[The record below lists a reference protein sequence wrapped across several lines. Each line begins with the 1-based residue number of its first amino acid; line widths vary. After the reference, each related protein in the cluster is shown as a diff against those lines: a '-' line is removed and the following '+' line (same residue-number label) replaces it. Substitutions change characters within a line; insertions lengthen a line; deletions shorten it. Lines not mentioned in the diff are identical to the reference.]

1 MARSR
6 TSDRH
11 YLARMSPCAN
21 CGAEHDSP
29 YCPKCGERRRAPGI
43 RLAEVVHDFA
53 AGLYN
58 FDGPFLNTLRAFLRG
73 PGALTRSFVAGKR
86 MAFTPPVRYFLLGIA
101 YYYIMRWLLNWDP
114 VDSAVSA
121 SGGNPASATG
131 AMRVNHWMSQNVN
144 LLLPLLMV
152 ILASLDR
159 ALFPRTAL
167 SWVERLV
174 HYLFA
179 SGTYLILSTTLLPL
193 AKLWP
198 VFQLFNFLIIF
209 GVIIYATLSVH
220 NRSAWNAIKAV
231 VMTPAAFMVYIA
243 LCTVLVALMLGVPLK
258 EVMVRR

>member
-1 MARSR
+1 
-6 TSDRH
+6 
-11 YLARMSPCAN
+11 MSPCAN
-21 CGAEHDSP
+21 CGVQHDGLF
-29 YCPKCGERRRAPGI
+29 CAQCGEKRRKPGI
-43 RLAEVVHDFA
+43 RLGEVLSDFLG
-53 AGLYN
+53 GLFN
-58 FDGPFLNTLRAFLRG
+58 VDAPILFTLRTFFKGPALLTHAFL
-73 PGALTRSFVAGKR
+73 AGKR
-86 MAFTPPVRYFLLGIA
+86 VAFTPPVRFFLFGVA

-114 VDSAVSA
+114 VDSAVTS
-121 SGGNPASATG
+121 SGGNPTATTG